1 MTAVAIPPGPEWRAA
16 RLAAALAGV
25 IARPLDHLDG
35 AAAAASAA
43 AALAPLPVSDVAAL
57 AARPA
62 FRRPLNRA
70 ASRGLGLH
78 ALPLDAAFLARLAA
92 APRTRLAALLATQ
105 PAGPLGEA
113 ARLAAAAVLHR
124 RVTGLVL
131 RTDRARI
138 RTALGESGFAVAVH
152 EAPLLHADLAEL
164 DDGGGAAA
172 FAADLDPEAAR
183 AHLAGTGLG
192 LLARFL
198 AAVEPGLAA
207 LFRHRLPPGAEP
219 RDPLPGSACDHLTR
233 LLRRRMDPWTALIG

>member
-1 MTAVAIPPGPEWRAA
+1 MTAVAIPPGPEWRAS

-25 IARPLDHLDG
+25 IARPLDHLD
-35 AAAAASAA
+35 AAAAAG
-43 AALAPLPVSDVAAL
+43 ALAPLPASAVAAL

-70 ASRGLGLH
+70 ASRSLGLH

-105 PAGPLGEA
+105 PTGPLGEA

-138 RTALGESGFAVAVH
+138 RTALGEAGFAVAVH
-152 EAPLLHADLAEL
+152 EAPLLHADLAEI

-183 AHLAGTGLG
+183 AHLAGTGLS

-207 LFRHRLPPGAEP
+207 LFRHRLPPGADPGE
-219 RDPLPGSACDHLTR
+219 PLPGSACDHLTR